1 MTEQEFEQLLGKYA
15 DVVVHIGLNL
25 RKGQRLLI
33 RGILEDAPLIRK
45 VTESAYKAGALLV
58 DVAYSDERI
67 TRIRFEH
74 AGPETLT
81 EVPNWILAR
90 YEEYYERMDAELAIA
105 STDPELLAG
114 ISPDLITANRKAFMQ
129 KLEPLR
135 SKYENS
141 SNWCVVATA
150 SPAWATKVFPN
161 LSTSEAQEKL
171 WEEIFA
177 TCRINTPD
185 PVAAWTEHTQH
196 LKKYRSYLNEQHF
209 TALHYTAPGTDLTI
223 GLPEKQLWQGAE
235 AEFKNGIIGIPN
247 LPTEEVFTTP
257 HKDRVDGTV
266 RATMPLNY
274 SGVMIEDFSLSFE
287 NGRAVKISAQTG
299 EDTLRKM
306 VEMDENAGRLGEV
319 ALVPNSSPIG
329 QRGIL
334 FYNSLFDENAACHI
348 ALGNSYRETIIGGE
362 EMTDD
367 EFAANGGNKSLV
379 HTDFMIGSSS
389 LDIDGVKSDGT
400 REPVMRAG
408 EWAIQL

>member
-67 TRIRFEH
+67 TRIRFEY
-74 AGPETLT
+74 ASPETLT

-114 ISPDLITANRKAFMQ
+114 ISPDLITANRKALMQ
-129 KLEPLR
+129 KLEPIR

-150 SPAWATKVFPN
+150 SPAWAAKVFPN

-177 TCRINTPD
+177 TCRIDTPD

-196 LKKYRSYLNEQHF
+196 LKKYRSYLNEQRF

-247 LPTEEVFTTP
+247 LPTEEVFTSP
-257 HKDRVDGTV
+257 HKDRVNGTV

-287 NGRAVKISAQTG
+287 NGRAVKIAAQKG

-389 LDIDGVKSDGT
+389 LDIDGIRSDGT

-408 EWAIQL
+408 EWAIQQ

>member
-1 MTEQEFEQLLGKYA
+1 MTEQEFERLLGKYA

-45 VTESAYKAGALLV
+45 VTESAYKAGAVLV
-58 DVAYSDERI
+58 DVAYTDERI

-74 AGPETLT
+74 ASPETLT
-81 EVPNWILAR
+81 EVPTWILTR
-90 YEEYYERMDAELAIA
+90 FEEYYERMDAELAIA

-114 ISPDLITANRKAFMQ
+114 ISPDLITANRKALMQ
-129 KLEPLR
+129 KLEPIR
-135 SKYENS
+135 SKYENN
-141 SNWCVVATA
+141 SNWCVIATA

-161 LSTSEAQEKL
+161 LSTGEAQAKL

-177 TCRINTPD
+177 TCRIDTPD

-196 LKKYRSYLNEQHF
+196 LKKYRNYLNEQRF

-235 AEFKNGIIGIPN
+235 AEFKNGITGIPN

-257 HKDRVDGTV
+257 HKNRVDGTV
-266 RATMPLNY
+266 KATMPLNY
-274 SGVMIEDFSLSFE
+274 GGVMIENFSLTFE
-287 NGRAVKISAQTG
+287 NGQVVNISAQKG
-299 EDTLRKM
+299 EETLRKM
-306 VEMDENAGRLGEV
+306 IEMDENAGRLGEV
-319 ALVPNSSPIG
+319 ALVPNSSPIS

-348 ALGNSYRETIIGGE
+348 ALGNSYRETIVGGE
-362 EMTDD
+362 EMTDE
-367 EFAANGGNKSLV
+367 EFAAQGGNKSLV

-389 LDIDGVKSDGT
+389 LDIDGVKGDGT

>member
-1 MTEQEFEQLLGKYA
+1 MTEQEFDQLLGKYA

-58 DVAYSDERI
+58 DVAYTDERI

-74 AGPETLT
+74 ASPDTLT
-81 EVPNWILAR
+81 EVPNWIYAR

-114 ISPDLITANRKAFMQ
+114 ISPDLIAANRKALMQ

-135 SKYENS
+135 KYENS

-150 SPAWATKVFPN
+150 SPAWASKVFPN
-161 LSTSEAQEKL
+161 LSTKEAQEKL

-177 TCRINTPD
+177 TCRVNAHD
-185 PVAAWTEHTQH
+185 PVSAWTEHTEN
-196 LKKYRSYLNEQHF
+196 LKKYRNYLNDQRF

-235 AEFKNGIIGIPN
+235 AEFKNGITGIPN

-257 HKDRVDGTV
+257 HKDRVNGTV
-266 RATMPLNY
+266 TATMPLNY
-274 SGVMIEDFSLSFE
+274 AGSLIEGFSLTFE
-287 NGRAVKISAQTG
+287 NGRAVKVTAEKG
-299 EDTLRKM
+299 EEALRKM
-306 VEMDENAGRLGEV
+306 IEMDENAGRLGEV
-319 ALVPNSSPIG
+319 ALVPNNSPIS

-334 FYNSLFDENAACHI
+334 FYNSLFDENASCHI
-348 ALGNSYRETIIGGE
+348 ALGNSYRDTIIGGE
-362 EMTDD
+362 DMTEE
-367 EFAANGGNKSLV
+367 EFAAQGGNKSLV
-379 HTDFMIGSSS
+379 HTDFMIGSDQ
-389 LDIDGVKSDGT
+389 LDIDGIRADGT

-408 EWAIQL
+408 EWAIKP

>member
-58 DVAYSDERI
+58 DVAYSDERL

-74 AGPETLT
+74 ASPETLT
-81 EVPNWILAR
+81 EVPNWVLTR
-90 YEEYYERMDAELAIA
+90 FEEYYERMDAELAIA

-114 ISPDLITANRKAFMQ
+114 ISPDLITANRKALMQ
-129 KLEPLR
+129 KLEPIR

-150 SPAWATKVFPN
+150 SPAWAAKVFPN

-171 WEEIFA
+171 WQEIFA
-177 TCRINTPD
+177 TCRIDTPD

-196 LKKYRSYLNEQHF
+196 LKKYRNYLNEQRF

-235 AEFKNGIIGIPN
+235 AEFKNGITGIPN

-266 RATMPLNY
+266 KATMPLNY
-274 SGVMIEDFSLSFE
+274 SGVMIEDFNLTFE
-287 NGRAVKISAQTG
+287 NGQVVNISAQKG
-299 EDTLRKM
+299 EETLRKM

-348 ALGNSYRETIIGGE
+348 ALGNSYRETIVGGE
-362 EMTDD
+362 EMTDE
-367 EFAANGGNKSLV
+367 EFAAQGGNKSLV

-408 EWAIQL
+408 EWAIRL

>member
-1 MTEQEFEQLLGKYA
+1 MTEQEFERLLGKYA

-45 VTESAYKAGALLV
+45 VTESAYKAGAVLV
-58 DVAYSDERI
+58 DVAYTDERI

-74 AGPETLT
+74 ASPETLT
-81 EVPNWILAR
+81 EVPTWILTR
-90 YEEYYERMDAELAIA
+90 FEEYYERMDSELAIA

-114 ISPDLITANRKAFMQ
+114 ISPDLITANRKALMQ
-129 KLEPLR
+129 KLEPIR
-135 SKYENS
+135 SKYENN
-141 SNWCVVATA
+141 SNWCVIATA

-161 LSTSEAQEKL
+161 LSTGEAQAKL

-177 TCRINTPD
+177 TCRIDTPD

-196 LKKYRSYLNEQHF
+196 LKKYRNYLNEQRF

-235 AEFKNGIIGIPN
+235 AEFKNGITGIPN

-257 HKDRVDGTV
+257 HKNRVDGTV
-266 RATMPLNY
+266 KATMPLNY
-274 SGVMIEDFSLSFE
+274 GGVMIENFSLTFE
-287 NGRAVKISAQTG
+287 NGHVVNISAQKG
-299 EDTLRKM
+299 EETLRKM
-306 VEMDENAGRLGEV
+306 IEMDENAGRLGEV
-319 ALVPNSSPIG
+319 ALVPNSSPIS

-348 ALGNSYRETIIGGE
+348 ALGNSYRETIVGGE
-362 EMTDD
+362 EMTDE
-367 EFAANGGNKSLV
+367 EFAAQGGNKSLV

-389 LDIDGVKSDGT
+389 LDIDGVKGDGT